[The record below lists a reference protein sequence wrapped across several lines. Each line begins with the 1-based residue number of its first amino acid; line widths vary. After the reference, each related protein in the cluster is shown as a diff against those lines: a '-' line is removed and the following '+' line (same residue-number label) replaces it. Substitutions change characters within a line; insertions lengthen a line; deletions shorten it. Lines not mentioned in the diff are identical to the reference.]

1 VGLGFAVEVG
11 TVEEGF
17 TGVADARMEVA
28 SVGVAEVEEE
38 RMAEEETA
46 GADEE
51 RAAEEEAAGPDDG
64 AFEEEGE
71 VPQIPKTLWQPVPQ

>member
-51 RAAEEEAAGPDDG
+51 RAAEEEAAG